1 MGSSIID
8 VGKIRAL
15 MAYKNHTQ
23 KDLALIIGKSVNAVG
38 QKLNGVRPF
47 TIKELDQIA
56 KSYNI
61 KVNELLKS

>member
-1 MGSSIID
+1 
-8 VGKIRAL
+8 

-23 KDLALIIGKSVNAVG
+23 KDLALILGKSVNAIG

-61 KVNELLKS
+61 KVDELLKT

>member
-1 MGSSIID
+1 
-8 VGKIRAL
+8 

-23 KDLALIIGKSVNAVG
+23 KDLALILGKSVNAIG

-56 KSYNI
+56 KKLQY
-61 KVNELLKS
+61 KSG

>member
-8 VGKIRAL
+8 IGKIRAL

-23 KDLALIIGKSVNAVG
+23 KDLALILGKSVNAIG

-61 KVNELLKS
+61 KVDELLKT